1 MTKSKALFALFIG
14 LTFSLPAMAKLYK
27 WVDKKGVT
35 HYGETIP
42 PEYADRDRAVLNKSG
57 RTSKII
63 KVLSP
68 AELKAQ
74 RLTEKKE
81 SAEKK
86 AELEQKRHDKMLTS
100 TYSSIKEI
108 NLARNRSLQQ
118 VKARITNHNAQLEMA
133 NKNLLELNQEVEA
146 YTKAKK
152 EIPAPLKD
160 DIKRS
165 KARISKLKHNLDKSL
180 AEKATVE
187 ARYDADEARYREL
200 TGK

>member
-1 MTKSKALFALFIG
+1 MIKFKVLFALFIS
-14 LTFSLPAMAKLYK
+14 LTISLPAMAKLYK

-57 RTSKII
+57 RTTEIT

-68 AELKAQ
+68 DELKAQ
-74 RLTEKKE
+74 RLTEENEIAK
-81 SAEKK
+81 KK
-86 AELEQKRHDKMLTS
+86 AALELQRHDKMLTS
-100 TYSSIKEI
+100 TYSNVNEI

-133 NKNLLELNQEVEA
+133 NKNLLTLNQEVKS
-146 YTKAKK
+146 YTKEKK
-152 EIPAPLKD
+152 DIPAPLKD

-165 KARISKLKHNLDKSL
+165 KARINKLKQNLDKSL
-180 AEKATVE
+180 AEKAAVE
-187 ARYDADEARYREL
+187 ARYDADKARYREL